1 MEVMVTHTPLRI
13 LVIGS
18 GGREHA
24 LIKAFQQSSLC
35 KEVIAAPGN
44 GGIQTDARVFD
55 VPLHDLLGLVSLAE
69 AEKVDLVV
77 VGPELPLC
85 LGIADSLRKR
95 GIPVFGPG
103 AAGAKLEGSK
113 VYTKEFLFR
122 NKIPTAK
129 SSAFD
134 DVEKAVEY
142 LETLNFPVVIK
153 ADGLAGGKGVIIAND
168 RIDAERALRL
178 IGEERV
184 FGESGDLFLVEEFL
198 EGEEVSV
205 HILISDD
212 DYFVLPTSQ
221 DHKRI
226 GEGDTGPNTGGMG
239 AYAPADVATPEI
251 LQQIEKEIVKP
262 VVSALKK
269 EGISYRG
276 VLYAGLMLTAQGPKV
291 LEFNVRFGDPET
303 QVLLPLMETDPLTIF
318 HAVANG
324 RLGEITPKCKPG
336 YAMTVVLAAEG
347 YPEKPLTG
355 AVVTL
360 PKSQHD
366 NATLY
371 HAGTRLDQQS
381 QNIHVSGG
389 RVFNCTGYGDSLA
402 EAAKHAYSLVDHV
415 NFSGKQYRRDIGH
428 RELKRSAKS

>member
-1 MEVMVTHTPLRI
+1 MVTHTPLRVLI
-13 LVIGS
+13 IGS

-24 LIKAFQQSSLC
+24 LIKEFQQSPLC
-35 KEVIAAPGN
+35 EEVIAAPGN
-44 GGIQTDARVFD
+44 GGIQNDVRTFD
-55 VPLHDLLGLVSLAE
+55 IPLHDLLGLVNLAE
-69 AEKVDLVV
+69 AERINLVV

-122 NKIPTAK
+122 NQIPTAK

-134 DVEKAVEY
+134 EVEKAVEF
-142 LETLNFPVVIK
+142 LETLSFPVVIK

-178 IGEERV
+178 IGEERA
-184 FGESGDLFLVEEFL
+184 FGDSGNQFLVEEFL
-198 EGEEVSV
+198 EGEEVSIHFLV
-205 HILISDD
+205 SDGH
-212 DYFVLPTSQ
+212 YFTLPSSQ

-226 GEGDTGPNTGGMG
+226 GEGDTGLNTGGMG

-251 LQQIEKEIVKP
+251 LQRIDKDVIQP
-262 VVSALKK
+262 VVAALTR
-269 EGISYRG
+269 EQITYRG

-303 QVLLPLMETDPLTIF
+303 QVLLPLFQTDPLKIF

-324 RLGEITPKCKPG
+324 SLHQITPECKPG

-347 YPEKPLTG
+347 YPEKPVTG
-355 AVVTL
+355 AAVEL
-360 PKSQHD
+360 PTSFPD
-366 NATLY
+366 NTALY
-371 HAGTRLDQQS
+371 HAGTR
-381 QNIHVSGG
+381 QNADKTGVQVSGG
-389 RVFNCTGYGDSLA
+389 RVFNCTGYGKSLS
-402 EAAKHAYSLVDHV
+402 EAAQNAYSLVDKVH
-415 NFSGKQYRRDIGH
+415 FSGRQYRRDFGH
-428 RELKRSAKS
+428 RQLKRQHPR